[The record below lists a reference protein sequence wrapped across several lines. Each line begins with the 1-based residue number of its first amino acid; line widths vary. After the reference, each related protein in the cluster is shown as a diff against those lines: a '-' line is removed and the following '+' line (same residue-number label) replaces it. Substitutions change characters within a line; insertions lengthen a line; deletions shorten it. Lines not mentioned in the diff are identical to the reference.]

1 MKSLVKKAITQATVR
16 VYYGWSGNR
25 QTWTDLKFWDTSWRV
40 NVRGKYLKIS
50 FLFGRLR
57 TALSHLRWSLVCFWF
72 YAWRGYPRRRQFHV
86 STLLFSIFVVKIRD
100 RTQNK
105 LVAIHGGHNRVGF
118 HLKILSQLV
127 LSFRMAYRRTNN
139 SLKTAAVLDNN
150 TEEFFIQLVV
160 FIEIIKYATYHNQE

>member
-1 MKSLVKKAITQATVR
+1 MIWLAKTETSSDPVQPMKSLVKKAITQATVR

-57 TALSHLRWSLVCFWF
+57 TALSHVRWSLVCFWF

-86 STLLFSIFVVKIRD
+86 STVLFSIFVVKIRD

-118 HLKILSQLV
+118 HLKIWVNLFWTFEWLIDELITFSKPL
-127 LSFRMAYRRTNN
+127 LYSTTTRRG
-139 SLKTAAVLDNN
+139 SLIN
-150 TEEFFIQLVV
+150 
-160 FIEIIKYATYHNQE
+160 